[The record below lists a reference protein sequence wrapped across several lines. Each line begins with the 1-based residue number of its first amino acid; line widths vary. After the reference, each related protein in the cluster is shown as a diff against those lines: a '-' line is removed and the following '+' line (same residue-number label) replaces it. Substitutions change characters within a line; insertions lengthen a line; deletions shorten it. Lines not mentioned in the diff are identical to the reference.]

1 MTIAAKEIGWWDNLR
16 LLLVV
21 ILPGAIWGLF
31 APRRFGVWLL
41 SSFDAGKYTAR
52 FLSALRQKYGCSHL
66 WIRLFPGGRT
76 LLVLEAESID
86 AVLRSGDNQADPPL
100 KKGALSKFIP
110 DGVIISNGEEWWD
123 RRRFNESVLGFGKRL
138 HPHCEAFAKIA
149 SGEIDQL
156 GADGRRELRFTDF
169 QALAQRISHQVLLGA
184 GQVDPAMA
192 EEVEAMVKRSNSFLL
207 PRNESAF
214 SAFYA
219 RVESRLSDKPSA
231 SCLVGDS
238 ARLREEGVARSSTQ
252 VPRQIGFWFFVL
264 KDAIELHVA
273 RTLVLIA
280 AHPETQQRVRAEIS
294 ANGSLTPLALDGL
307 QQMEA
312 CVREGLRLWTP
323 VPVLLR
329 RAVRPFRL
337 RDEIAIEA
345 GEQILIHTGFYH
357 RDRAVF
363 GTAADAF
370 SPGLLARM
378 PPVYYFSDHR
388 QACAGQFLA
397 MFVIKATLASLL
409 AKFRVEL
416 IDPKMEE
423 GRIPYLYD
431 HFGIRLK
438 LSAA

>member
-1 MTIAAKEIGWWDNLR
+1 MTIVAKEIGWWDNLR

-41 SSFDAGKYTAR
+41 SSLDAGKYTAR
-52 FLSALRQKYGCSHL
+52 FLTRLRRKYACDHL

-76 LLVLEAESID
+76 LLVLDAQSID
-86 AVLRSGDNQADPPL
+86 AVLRSEDNQADPPL
-100 KKGALSKFIP
+100 KKRALSKFIP
-110 DGVIISNGEEWWD
+110 DGVIISNGEEWKD

-138 HPHCEAFAKIA
+138 HPHCDAFSQIIF
-149 SGEIDQL
+149 GEIDRL
-156 GADGRRELRFTDF
+156 GVGRNELRFTDF
-169 QALAQRISHQVLLGA
+169 QALAERISHQVLLGV
-184 GQVDPAMA
+184 GQVDSAMA
-192 EEVEAMVKRSNSFLL
+192 AEVAAMVKRSNSFLL

-214 SAFYA
+214 SAFYG

-231 SCLVGDS
+231 SCLIGDS
-238 ARLREEGVARSSTQ
+238 AKLREEGAASLSTQ
-252 VPRQIGFWFFVL
+252 APRQIGFWFFVL
-264 KDAIELHVA
+264 KDAIELHAA
-273 RTLVLIA
+273 RTLVLLA
-280 AHPETQQRVRAEIS
+280 AHPDVQQRVRAEIS
-294 ANGSLTPLALDGL
+294 ANGALTAPGLDGL
-307 QQMEA
+307 QELEA
-312 CVREGLRLWTP
+312 CIREGLRLWTP

-329 RAVRPFRL
+329 RAVTRFRL
-337 RDEIAIEA
+337 RDEIAVEPDQ
-345 GEQILIHTGFYH
+345 QILVHTGFYH
-357 RDRAVF
+357 RDPSAF
-363 GTAADAF
+363 GAAADAF

-409 AKFRVEL
+409 AKFRVEQ
-416 IDPKMEE
+416 IGPGMEE

-438 LSAA
+438 LSAG